1 MYVYNTIAMLSMS
14 FDQLRQLDVVFLL
27 VNSSCLGQKPRRHEG
42 FVSPNTIRWKRIIH
56 KAAKIHKFIQ
66 QQRIYTHLVQPTHGN
81 GGGADQY
88 TQAENTNSG
97 PGQNVHFQTVASLAT
112 SALY

>member
-1 MYVYNTIAMLSMS
+1 MWCFYWSIPPVWGKNQEDTRDLFHQIQYAGRE
-14 FDQLRQLDVVFLL
+14 F
-27 VNSSCLGQKPRRHEG
+27 
-42 FVSPNTIRWKRIIH
+42 IH

-66 QQRIYTHLVQPTHGN
+66 QQRIYTHLAQPTHGN